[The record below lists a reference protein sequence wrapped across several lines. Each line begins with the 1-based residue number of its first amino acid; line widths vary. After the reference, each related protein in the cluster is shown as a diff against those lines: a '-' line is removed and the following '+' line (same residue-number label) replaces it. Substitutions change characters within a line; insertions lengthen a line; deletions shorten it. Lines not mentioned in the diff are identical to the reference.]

1 MKQITK
7 YIGMFAIVA
16 MFTLAT
22 VPGSIDEAEARENS
36 NKKVVLSEPAL
47 DVDLRIVA
55 ALEPQ
60 QSSDEPAI
68 QARAQVDS
76 DSDAVTYRVVY
87 TIHNFGTTDVRD
99 VTISV
104 QSDTET
110 VEAILSGG
118 LDSRHS
124 ILTAFVKAI
133 DPAMIE
139 AKIVGFEI

>member
-7 YIGMFAIVA
+7 YLGMLAIVA
-16 MFTLAT
+16 MFALAT
-22 VPGSIDEAEARENS
+22 VPGSIDEAEARENT

-99 VTISV
+99 VIISV

-110 VEAILSGG
+110 VEAILQGE

-124 ILTAFVKAI
+124 VLTAFVEAI
-133 DPAMIE
+133 DPAMIK

>member
-1 MKQITK
+1 MKQVTK
-7 YIGMFAIVA
+7 YIGMLAIVA
-16 MFTLAT
+16 IFTLAT
-22 VPGSIDEAEARENS
+22 VPGSIDEAEARENT

-60 QSSDEPAI
+60 QSSDESAIPA
-68 QARAQVDS
+68 RVQVDS
-76 DSDAVTYRVVY
+76 DSDAMTYRVVY

-110 VEAILSGG
+110 VEAKLLGD

-124 ILTAFVKAI
+124 TLTAFVKAI